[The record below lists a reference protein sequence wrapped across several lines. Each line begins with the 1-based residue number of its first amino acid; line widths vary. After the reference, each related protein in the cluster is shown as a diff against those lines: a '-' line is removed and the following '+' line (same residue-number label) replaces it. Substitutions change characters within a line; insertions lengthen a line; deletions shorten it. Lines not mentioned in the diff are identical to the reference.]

1 MFARV
6 FSGAIV
12 GVDGYRLEIE
22 VDSSG
27 GIGQILI
34 VGLPDTA
41 IKESQERGRS
51 AIKACD
57 FILPPGKKWVVNM
70 APADMRKEG
79 PSYDL
84 PIAVGILAA
93 TGYLPT
99 DELANFWLIG
109 ELSLDGSIR
118 PVAGAL
124 PIALAAFNYGTKN
137 IIVPEANAEEAG
149 LVEGLNVYPASHLKQ
164 VVNILSSL
172 DSGSKLNRS
181 AKQIFEHKQNQQAFD
196 LDFCDVKGQD
206 NAKRAL
212 EIAAAGRH
220 NILMVGPPGSGKSML
235 AQRLPSIMP
244 PLSFGESL
252 ELTKLYSVAG
262 LLSDK
267 KSLIHQRPF
276 RTPHHSASAF
286 GLVGGGRQPK
296 PGEISLS
303 HLGILFLDELTE
315 FPRAHLDT
323 LRQPMETGNV
333 TISRVSQTLTYPASF
348 LLVAACNPCPCGFR
362 GDKVRHCTCT
372 PNQAD
377 RYWARLSGPFL
388 DRMDLHVEAARL
400 SEDELASTKA
410 TESSE
415 TISLRVKRAVEAQK
429 QRFAPNDF
437 IYNGQLS
444 HKQVRKFCSIDE
456 SAGRLLALAVN
467 KLGLSARAY
476 DRILRVARTIADL
489 EASDNIDSKHVA
501 EAIRYRSLK

>member
-6 FSGAIV
+6 YSGALI
-12 GVDGYRLEIE
+12 GVDGYRLEVE
-22 VDSSG
+22 VDSGG

-41 IKESQERGRS
+41 IKESQERVRS

-57 FILPPGKKWVVNM
+57 FILPPGKKWVVNL
-70 APADMRKEG
+70 APADTRKEG
-79 PSYDL
+79 PVYDL
-84 PIAVGILAA
+84 PIAIGILAA
-93 TGYLPT
+93 TSYLPT
-99 DELANFWLIG
+99 DQLANFWLIG

-118 PVAGAL
+118 PATGVL
-124 PIALAAFNYGTKN
+124 PVALAAFQHGARN

-149 LVEGLNVYPASHLKQ
+149 LVEGLTVWPAGHLKQ
-164 VVNILSSL
+164 VVNILSGL
-172 DSGSKLNRS
+172 DTAGKLTRS
-181 AKQIFEHKQNQQAFD
+181 AKQIFEQKQNQLSFD
-196 LDFCDVKGQD
+196 LDFSDVKGQE

-244 PLSFGESL
+244 ALSFGESL

-333 TISRVSQTLTYPASF
+333 TIARVSQTLTYPASF

-362 GDKVRHCTCT
+362 GDMVRHCTCT

-400 SEDELASTKA
+400 SEDELASTK
-410 TESSE
+410 TCESSE
-415 TISLRVKRAVEAQK
+415 TISLRVKRAVAAQ
-429 QRFAPNDF
+429 QERFAPNDF
-437 IYNGQLS
+437 VYNGQLS
-444 HKQVRKFCSIDE
+444 HKQVRRFCAVDE
-456 SAGRLLALAVN
+456 AAGRLLALAVN

-476 DRILRVARTIADL
+476 DRVLRVARTIADL